1 MRKRIKKL
9 DGEIFLSLGKS
20 EVKGVK
26 GELGHGRKQE
36 TGRRSVAA

>member
-20 EVKGVK
+20 E
-26 GELGHGRKQE
+26 GRERRIRACKEE
-36 TGRRSVAA
+36 TGRTVAA